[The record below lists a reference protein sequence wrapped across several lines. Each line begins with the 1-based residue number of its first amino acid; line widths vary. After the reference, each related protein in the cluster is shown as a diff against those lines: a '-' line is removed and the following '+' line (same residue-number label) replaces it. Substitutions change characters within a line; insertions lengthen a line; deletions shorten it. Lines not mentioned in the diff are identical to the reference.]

1 MDPEKYQVAQ
11 VHDTGERYALRLLHR
26 DVVGAYGPLRP
37 GEATATALP
46 HLTYS
51 SELAEKFM
59 SENIVGGSV
68 RYDLVPPDEE

>member
-1 MDPEKYQVAQ
+1 MDPEKYQVGQ

-51 SELAEKFM
+51 SELAAWFM
-59 SENIVGGSV
+59 GTYIVRGSV